1 METVVSWFK
10 FLYSEL
16 EMVLRIYLIIYD
28 VILSNYI
35 SEF

>member
-16 EMVLRIYLIIYD
+16 EMVSRIYLIIYD